1 MIPAEMA
8 ETTAR
13 TETVTV
19 ETEGTETVTVETEET
34 ETVTA
39 EMTETATA
47 TAGVIVTATGMIPG
61 LSQDLT
67 RDRSAAEITAA
78 VMRKDERQIC
88 CSAIRGNVCLT
99 FPFLFGRLTN
109 AIADDTLIFRCFA
122 FL

>member
-1 MIPAEMA
+1 MAVSGMIPAEMA

-19 ETEGTETVTVETEET
+19 ETEETETVTAETEGTETVTVETEET

-47 TAGVIVTATGMIPG
+47 TAGVIVTAMGMIPG

-78 VMRKDERQIC
+78 VMRKDERQI
-88 CSAIRGNVCLT
+88 
-99 FPFLFGRLTN
+99 
-109 AIADDTLIFRCFA
+109 
-122 FL
+122 